1 MRWGGEEFLVVA
13 RFVDRENATRL
24 AERLRSVVQ
33 EYEFKIDQGNVLNI
47 TCSIGF
53 SVFPLLSDQPTAL
66 NWERTIDIA
75 DLCLYAAKKS
85 GRNAWVGLLDSTC
98 NEEDTFL
105 AIVEKTEQ
113 LIQLGQLRLASSIID
128 TDKILWR

>member
-1 MRWGGEEFLVVA
+1 M
-13 RFVDRENATRL
+13 
-24 AERLRSVVQ
+24 SH
-33 EYEFKIDQGNVLNI
+33 
-47 TCSIGF
+47 
-53 SVFPLLSDQPTAL
+53 QPTAL

-105 AIVEKTEQ
+105 TIVEKTEQ
-113 LIQLGQLRLASSIID
+113 LIQLGQLRLASSITD